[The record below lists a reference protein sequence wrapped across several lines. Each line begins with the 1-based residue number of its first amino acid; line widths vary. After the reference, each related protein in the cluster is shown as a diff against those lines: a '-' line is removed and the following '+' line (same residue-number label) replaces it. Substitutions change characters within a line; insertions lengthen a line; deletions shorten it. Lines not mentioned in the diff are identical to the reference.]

1 MDLRAGDHIELLA
14 RTVPNQI
21 SIDTTEIEI
30 TVKSPGTLPEAAP
43 ITESQLHDSVFN
55 NQMVQLEGW
64 VQTVEQIDNHLE
76 LKVIIGSEQ
85 IEVTISREANE
96 PFPLLE
102 KTLIQIDGVFSNIEH
117 IQDEQT
123 PIKMFLSGMNHLR
136 VIYNSLDHLFDAGSV
151 SIADLLS
158 GAIQGRV
165 IVEGQI
171 ASHDPGSS
179 LTLKDVTGE
188 ITVPIWQFGGKALNS
203 TVQLSVLVDKS
214 ENRVIFKDCVK
225 FFHYKHI

>member
-1 MDLRAGDHIELLA
+1 MTLHVDLVHAQEKDSGLATAITSFNELWNPAQLDADKARLIRLEGQVLYYDPSWAMLWLHDGELGGYIDYASDELDLRAGDHIELLA

-102 KTLIQIDGVFSNIEH
+102 KTLIQI
-117 IQDEQT
+117 
-123 PIKMFLSGMNHLR
+123 
-136 VIYNSLDHLFDAGSV
+136 
-151 SIADLLS
+151 
-158 GAIQGRV
+158 
-165 IVEGQI
+165 
-171 ASHDPGSS
+171 
-179 LTLKDVTGE
+179 
-188 ITVPIWQFGGKALNS
+188 
-203 TVQLSVLVDKS
+203 
-214 ENRVIFKDCVK
+214 
-225 FFHYKHI
+225 